1 MVAIDPNS
9 TLNDYYI
16 HVRESMIKFESDD
29 WNLEICELARPSK
42 IFIFSDDYFLIHEY
56 SIV

>member
-16 HVRESMIKFESDD
+16 HVRPSMMKFESDD
-29 WNLEICELARPSK
+29 WNLEICEFARPSK
-42 IFIFSDDYFLIHEY
+42 MFIFSAYYFLIKY

>member
-42 IFIFSDDYFLIHEY
+42 IIIFSDDYFLIHEY